1 MKRIFISIICL
12 VLIAVLSIIIIF
24 KQDNKTDLKEI
35 KVAEVT
41 HSIFYAPQCLADS
54 LGYFKEEGLDVEFI
68 LTPGADK
75 VTAAVLSGDVQIGFC
90 GSEAT
95 IYVYN
100 NGEKDYLVNFAGLTK
115 KDGSFLV
122 GRDEIKNFSIEDLKG
137 KHIIAGR
144 KAGMPA
150 MTLEYAINQGGLNT
164 SKLNFDTSYDFSA
177 TSGAFIG
184 GDGDFVALFEPTA
197 TNLVKQGYGHI
208 VASVGE
214 LGGVVPYTAYNA
226 RKSYIEE
233 NEDVMKGFSNA
244 INKALEYTHNHTAKE
259 VAENIST
266 YFPDSSIND
275 LEVMVQNYMNIDAW
289 FDNTYIEE
297 KDFEHIQDIVENANE
312 LEKRAPYDK
321 LVTTKFAK

>member
-1 MKRIFISIICL
+1 MITK
-12 VLIAVLSIIIIF
+12 
-24 KQDNKTDLKEI
+24 KDNQNDLKKI

-41 HSIFYAPQCLADS
+41 HSIFYAPQYLADS
-54 LGYFKEEGLDVEFI
+54 LGYFKEEGLEVEFI

-75 VTAAVLSGDVQIGFC
+75 VTAAVLSGDVEIGFC

-122 GRDEIKNFSIEDLKG
+122 GREEIKNFSVKDLKG

-150 MTLEYAINQGGLNT
+150 MTLEYAINQGGLST
-164 SKLNFDTSYDFSA
+164 SELNFDTSYDFSA

-197 TNLVKQGYGHI
+197 TNLVNQGYGHI
-208 VASVGE
+208 VASIGE
-214 LGGVVPYTAYNA
+214 LGGTVPYTTYNA

-233 NEDVMKGFSNA
+233 NEDVIEGYSNA

-259 VAENIST
+259 VAENIGI

-297 KDFEHIQDIVENANE
+297 DDFNHIQDIIENANE
-312 LEKRAPYDK
+312 LDKRAPYDK
-321 LVTTKFAK
+321 LVTNKYSKK